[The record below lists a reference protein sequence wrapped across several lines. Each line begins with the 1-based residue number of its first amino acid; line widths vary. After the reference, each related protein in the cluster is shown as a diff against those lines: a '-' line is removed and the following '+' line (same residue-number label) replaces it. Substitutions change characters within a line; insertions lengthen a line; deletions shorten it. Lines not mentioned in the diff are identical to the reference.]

1 MFLFFRYDI
10 LEKEFNQEM
19 IEYSEK
25 TLGLWKPAD
34 PGPLK
39 LRMRERGW
47 LG

>member
-1 MFLFFRYDI
+1 MLIFFRYDI

-34 PGPLK
+34 SSHLK
-39 LRMRERGW
+39 LKMQKRGG
-47 LG
+47 LS